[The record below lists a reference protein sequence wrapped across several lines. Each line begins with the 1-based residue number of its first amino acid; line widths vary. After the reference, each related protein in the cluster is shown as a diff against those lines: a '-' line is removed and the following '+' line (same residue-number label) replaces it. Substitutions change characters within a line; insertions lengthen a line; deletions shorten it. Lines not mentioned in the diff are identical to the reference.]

1 MRREETEE
9 QTNERA
15 VARAI
20 VILADVVYFAA
31 TNLRLNNADARMG
44 AIELLAKEIRD
55 GSRAIARGLNAIADS
70 RRLES
75 HDERGPGGSR
85 PAGNRYGRN

>member
-1 MRREETEE
+1 MRREETED
-9 QTNERA
+9 QTNDRA

-20 VILADVVYFAA
+20 VILADVVQYAA
-31 TNLRLNNADARMG
+31 THLGLNNADTGMG

-55 GSRAIARGLNAIADS
+55 GSRAIASGLHAIADS
-70 RRLES
+70 RRMES
-75 HDERGPGGSR
+75 HDERDPGGSR